1 MKALIAKIRRI
12 LRNRRTRLMLSRT
25 VSIVAAFVVF
35 VTTYALVLPAITME
49 KDARCGIEAHQH
61 DDSCYELQLT
71 CTQEEA
77 DGHVHTEDCYQVEQV
92 LSCEIPEHQHSAENG
107 CYDEEGNLV
116 CTETEHVHDSQCYQ
130 ENRELICGLEQ
141 SGGHHHDE
149 SCYEKILICGKQVHT
164 HGPECYEDDAGASD
178 PGFTDGEGI
187 VGPGTVGTESGGN
200 ESGQG
205 DFGGDDQG
213 GDVFDGQEY
222 DFGTG
227 DQGGSQFDQDPGNAD
242 FGGDDFGGNEFEGR
256 DDFSGGMEFI
266 DAEPGGDSFVGGENW
281 DADFTEETVFTDS
294 EPPQQLYEEPYEE
307 PYGESYV
314 EEPAQEP
321 YEEPYQEPYVEP
333 VAEEAPVENGAL
345 TGQDD
350 QNVQESGEGPAP
362 EGNPAEGD
370 EAEAGQAGDQTVENA
385 ESAGTETDAAAADQ
399 DAESKDAMGQDT
411 ADPETADLDENQ
423 QALDNEIDKD
433 AEKEAGEKTEA
444 ADPEDDKAGDRE
456 SAENTDNNTDNK
468 EETDNKEADKK
479 EAGQDRKD
487 DQDTSGTADSAKSNT
502 GAAPADKTDTKPEST
517 GYAAETTAADAYVPA
532 LDALDFNAIL
542 DKNTGIYYHAVE
554 EGGVIEDSSVL
565 YDWEKVKKDTELAPN
580 DLLRIYLSYTIPA
593 GSLNA
598 TNDIVRYRLP
608 GNIHLRDAQKAA
620 INGFENGISGQ
631 YMNYEALE
639 ITDPGRHT
647 AYIGAEAVEGRR
659 RPGQTVEDYLAGL
672 DKNEDGT
679 DPQELISAVVRTEDV
694 CDAEGSYIGTD
705 LVFTFS
711 TYTVDRNQHEYDKD
725 GNQTKAGEKVCGW
738 FCFDLNTSQIDW
750 ATVNVEESLYAV
762 EAEGN
767 DIDNNNAEENGI
779 VGNGAEETGA
789 DGNGTVDGGAA
800 ENDAAA
806 AGRAEAPRAE
816 ETLPEREEAAADQAS
831 AQKAAA
837 EAAGADDD
845 PHTTEARDEN
855 TAENADH
862 TGSADAVQGAAED
875 NSEAS
880 EASSV
885 DAEKAENS
893 ENVTAA
899 ETAETVANTE
909 NAEAA
914 ETAEALADE
923 QAADPQAAD
932 PSAQT
937 NTPAAPEIVHAT
949 YQIVTTKEAEIIFA
963 AAVID
968 EETGSEKEPIST
980 KLVLKVTE
988 FETRDELREPSAD
1001 DPAIAAGEAEPDRTA
1016 VTDDDGQ
1023 PGEGAGSEDTQ
1034 AAEVVENADHKED
1047 AEIETTDTDKEN
1059 AEKDEVAEADK
1070 QDNVNYP
1077 AATFE
1082 DTITVHMGTL
1092 STDTDSAAGL
1102 DIPERTE
1109 LTVHVKADEGTF
1121 PEGTT
1126 MVLTAVTGN
1135 GLDDVA
1141 QAVEGAVEGKT
1152 KGFYAVDITFKN
1164 ADGKV
1169 IEPRKPVKVTMK
1181 GEPIR
1186 KATENA
1192 STEPVV
1198 VHLENTARMT
1208 DPAVMTDAS
1217 DASGS
1222 DETNMTEGGQAEN
1235 VSQGSE
1241 KTEGV
1246 TPDETAQEKDSAGA
1260 VKAGSS
1266 TENAG
1271 SAGVAEAVDYV
1282 AEAGDALDTD
1292 IAAGTENELALE
1304 RTETN
1309 ENADAA
1315 VGAGEENTS
1324 NQDAEAAH
1332 PADAEQPMEAV
1343 EGNTAES
1350 VNTTESAAEKPAAAP
1365 TATVVETY
1373 RQNDIGKETDDKTAD
1388 DTIMFEG
1395 DSFSIYAIVYTVDF
1409 HYEVNGKTYEF
1420 SIPGGGFVSLAHIIE
1435 ALGINGIGGYK
1446 PGAYKAD
1453 EKEAAE
1459 NKTVENEAVSGKENA
1474 ESSGEIA
1481 ETGEETAE
1489 KTASSGQEID
1499 NADSVKA
1506 DHYEESI
1513 NLNQLPVS
1521 EKTIQFV
1528 ADIESVEFSSP
1539 DLIWIGKVDSAAN
1552 VGQLK
1557 ENNHL
1562 EIQYSMELTQ
1572 DQISKINAQNV
1583 EAGDWALISIQPF
1596 TTEESLTV
1604 TMQNGER
1611 FEVRVTDGQHVTNY
1625 LDIVPG
1631 REYIIYVVKDGN
1643 QYYALKNNGNHQYVG
1658 ASENVLEGL
1667 GSEFIWN
1674 YGVDETACWWYS
1686 GYNYL
1691 NVDNSS
1697 GTRNV
1702 VGRQRD
1708 YLFMT
1713 ADNKG
1718 GFDIYGYY
1726 DGSKHLSWDTSG
1738 FKITNQRDVSIRV
1751 YMKDKKQF
1759 DFTVAVNNDNYG
1771 SVSCAET
1778 ITNENKTN
1786 KTDIVVTLN
1795 DECYFSGWRLG
1806 DDILEGYGPTIPAGS
1821 LRFPTDG
1828 LCLTALLGKNYT
1840 SQATQEINEW
1850 VDGLLGNPII
1860 TGKTAHVYDYDNR
1873 VYEVDINA
1881 SSLRYTVNSGLTLE
1895 FVTDASRSMFF
1906 PAQITPANQ
1915 NNGSYIYNGNIN
1927 LGEWLSNHGTP
1938 GQTYFVVSD
1947 VGKTATMYAVYWG
1960 KQNKVDQWLYT
1971 DASYYQ
1977 APDGKTSTVFKVSDI
1992 TNGQVGNK
2000 NYLLS
2005 GTIYTASPK
2014 ESGKDWNRLDYLKS
2028 ALLAAT
2034 RALYRLDPSA
2044 QIGLITF
2051 ANEVLDQPKDSGI
2064 YRISAGANNESTI
2077 TNAING
2083 IWTSG
2088 GTNQQAA
2095 LNYYWKSDAAR
2106 SDLTVFS
2113 TGSTRKQVA
2122 ILITDGAPNQSS
2134 VNWTTIGNSASNL
2147 RSRNVDLYTLG
2158 LSLNDVGEVNKDGLN
2173 GIAGTPTGTDLSYA
2187 FQAEKGEEFAG
2198 EIEKMLLKILD
2209 KAVLV
2214 GQVTDTIDPA
2224 FYPVDING
2232 NPIASSTTVTQTD
2245 GKRATYVENND
2256 GSWTVTYNNAEIGWP
2271 AVDADNNPVLD
2282 AKGNVQTPGW
2292 KTAIYVKAKE
2302 DFMGGNKISTNTGM
2316 NDQVTAT
2323 GYKQTTAPN
2332 GVRSFETPFVNL
2344 LSVPYVNVDE
2354 LTLTENSTEWRV
2366 YLGTDVDPKKELLQL
2381 WDKIRVNQVVKDNGQ
2396 ADEVIMISGKNQ
2408 MLYSDAKDNDAP
2420 SPGNGAIE
2428 TLPLSHF
2435 LNSGVLE
2442 GLIRQLDSEETTGT
2456 ATLTYRYFP
2465 YGHGVIGTFDIELTK
2480 AVNIDAA
2487 VDHAPNMH
2495 MTKESGENKEIY
2507 TLKVKYTPIDDDA
2520 LEDYGKTTTNGKSA
2534 GKVADGYNATTGN
2547 LILSENVHKIH
2558 VFAKNL
2564 EIQKKDMV
2572 DKKLIDTAKFKLY
2585 RTARKKINPDTG
2597 EETNEYEDETV
2608 EISIANVTKK
2618 VVQLG
2623 DELTTSGG
2631 KITVEDLSY
2640 APDGTYYLVETQA
2653 PDGYNILTEPVTI
2666 RLHLKDEYRDYKEPK
2681 LVITDISDIPYNW
2694 TQTVQ
2699 KLIYSNSKDG
2709 TGDDEKFIVEVLNNP
2724 GVELPATGGSGTG
2737 LLYLMG
2743 ILLTA
2748 LAGAGLVLMHS
2759 RSADG

>member
-1 MKALIAKIRRI
+1 MKALITKIRRI

-92 LSCEIPEHQHSAENG
+92 LTCEIPEHQHSAENG

-130 ENRELICGLEQ
+130 ENRELVCGLEE

-149 SCYEKILICGKQVHT
+149 SCYEKVLICGKQVHT
-164 HGPECYEDDAGASD
+164 HGPECYEDDAGAAD

-227 DQGGSQFDQDPGNAD
+227 DQVGSQFDQDPGSAD
-242 FGGDDFGGNEFEGR
+242 FGGDDFGGNEFEGG

-307 PYGESYV
+307 PY
-314 EEPAQEP
+314 EEAYQEPVQEP
-321 YEEPYQEPYVEP
+321 YEEP

-345 TGQDD
+345 TGGQDD

-399 DAESKDAMGQDT
+399 DAAGQDA
-411 ADPETADLDENQ
+411 ADPETADLNENQ

-433 AEKEAGEKTEA
+433 AEKEIGEKTEA
-444 ADPEDDKAGDRE
+444 AGPEDDKAGDRE

-598 TNDIVRYRLP
+598 TNDIARYRLP
-608 GNIHLRDAQKAA
+608 GNIHLSDAQKAA

-631 YMNYEALE
+631 YMNYDALE

-831 AQKAAA
+831 AQRT
-837 EAAGADDD
+837 AAGAAGANGDL
-845 PHTTEARDEN
+845 HTTKARDEN
-855 TAENADH
+855 TAKNADN
-862 TGSADAVQGAAED
+862 TGSADAVQGVAED
-875 NSEAS
+875 NS

-885 DAEKAENS
+885 DAEKAENT

-899 ETAETVANTE
+899 ETAGTAENTDNAEAAETDGAAE
-909 NAEAA
+909 NAEYAEAAGAAENVENTEAA

-937 NTPAAPEIVHAT
+937 NTPPAPEIVHAT

-963 AAVID
+963 AAVMD

-1016 VTDDDGQ
+1016 ETDDDGQ

-1047 AEIETTDTDKEN
+1047 AETETTDADKEN
-1059 AEKDEVAEADK
+1059 TEKDKVAETDK
-1070 QDNVNYP
+1070 QDQEETANYP

-1109 LTVHVKADEGTF
+1109 LIVHVEADEGTF

-1135 GLDDVA
+1135 DLDDVA

-1198 VHLENTARMT
+1198 VHLEDTA
-1208 DPAVMTDAS
+1208 AS
-1217 DASGS
+1217 AASEAGQ
-1222 DETNMTEGGQAEN
+1222 EENGQAESN
-1235 VSQGSE
+1235 PEAPEKAENIPADESGRKKNDAAATETGDTAENNDSADESAEPAAEAGIEPETNQTAGTDKEPALE
-1241 KTEGV
+1241 KT
-1246 TPDETAQEKDSAGA
+1246 QENVDASA
-1260 VKAGSS
+1260 
-1266 TENAG
+1266 NAG
-1271 SAGVAEAVDYV
+1271 EEKVLDQNAEANHPAEAELPAEAV
-1282 AEAGDALDTD
+1282 E
-1292 IAAGTENELALE
+1292 E
-1304 RTETN
+1304 
-1309 ENADAA
+1309 DAA
-1315 VGAGEENTS
+1315 
-1324 NQDAEAAH
+1324 D
-1332 PADAEQPMEAV
+1332 P
-1343 EGNTAES
+1343 GNTVETAE
-1350 VNTTESAAEKPAAAP
+1350 EKPAAAP

-1373 RQNDIGKETDDKTAD
+1373 RQNDTGKAADDKTAN

-1420 SIPGGGFVSLAHIIE
+1420 SIPGGGFVSLAHMIE
-1435 ALGINGIGGYK
+1435 ALGISRSETDAN
-1446 PGAYKAD
+1446 
-1453 EKEAAE
+1453 KEND
-1459 NKTVENEAVSGKENA
+1459 NKTVSGMENT
-1474 ESSGEIA
+1474 ES
-1481 ETGEETAE
+1481 
-1489 KTASSGQEID
+1489 AS
-1499 NADSVKA
+1499 
-1506 DHYEESI
+1506 
-1513 NLNQLPVS
+1513 LNQLPVS
-1521 EKTIQFV
+1521 EKTRLFV
-1528 ADIESVEFSSP
+1528 EDIESVEFSSP
-1539 DLIWIGKVDSAAN
+1539 ELVWVGKVDAQTN
-1552 VGQLK
+1552 VGRLK
-1557 ENNHL
+1557 EDKAL
-1562 EIQYSMELTQ
+1562 KVQYSADLTKE
-1572 DQISKINAQNV
+1572 QINQINAQTV
-1583 EAGDWALISIQPF
+1583 EAEDWALISMKPF
-1596 TTEESLTV
+1596 TSEESLTV
-1604 TMQNGER
+1604 TMKNGER
-1611 FEVRVTDGQHVTNY
+1611 FEVKVTDAQITSY
-1625 LDIVPG
+1625 DDID
-1631 REYIIYVVKDGN
+1631 RNRDYIIFVEYEG
-1643 QYYALKNNGNHQYVG
+1643 QYYALRNDGQSVPVENNDLNNLGN
-1658 ASENVLEGL
+1658 
-1667 GSEFIWN
+1667 EFTWN
-1674 YGVDETACWWYS
+1674 YDYDRMGCWWFSGPNYVDVDLDYNPVAVGNIWRYS
-1686 GYNYL
+1686 WSQPDG
-1691 NVDNSS
+1691 
-1697 GTRNV
+1697 
-1702 VGRQRD
+1702 Q
-1708 YLFMT
+1708 
-1713 ADNKG
+1713 G
-1718 GFDIYGYY
+1718 GFDIIGYAH
-1726 DGSKHLSWDTSG
+1726 GNQHLSWDSSDG
-1738 FKITNQRDVSIRV
+1738 FKVSNNHDISIKV
-1751 YMKDKKQF
+1751 YELEKPYH
-1759 DFTVAVNNDNYG
+1759 FTVEVNNEAYG
-1771 SVSCAET
+1771 SVEYSSLET
-1778 ITNENKTN
+1778 TVEDKKNKYPIYARTAN
-1786 KTDIVVTLN
+1786 RDCYFIKWQLNGVDLDIVSESI
-1795 DECYFSGWRLG
+1795 D
-1806 DDILEGYGPTIPAGS
+1806 AGQ
-1821 LRFPTDG
+1821 LIFNEDNMV
-1828 LCLTALLGKNYT
+1828 LTAVFGKSY
-1840 SQATQEINEW
+1840 SSPATQHINEW
-1850 VDGLLGNPII
+1850 VEGLLGNPII
-1860 TGKTAHVYDYDNR
+1860 SNKTAHVCDYDNR
-1873 VYEVDINA
+1873 IYEIDISA
-1881 SSLRYTVNSGLTLE
+1881 SSKRYTVDKSITLE
-1895 FVTDASRSMFF
+1895 FLTDASRSMYF
-1906 PAQITPANQ
+1906 PAQITPVEGGNYGSNLAN
-1915 NNGSYIYNGNIN
+1915 
-1927 LGEWLSNHGTP
+1927 WLRYHGDESQVYYT
-1938 GQTYFVVSD
+1938 VAD
-1947 VGKTATMYAVYWG
+1947 VGATATMYAVYYQRYTNDRG
-1960 KQNKVDQWLYT
+1960 QWYAM
-1971 DASYYQ
+1971 DASYYY
-1977 APDGKTSTVFKVSDI
+1977 DGASGASAKSVLMVNSKRNNNYREDI
-1992 TNGQVGNK
+1992 TNQIKSN
-2000 NYLLS
+2000 NNNQTFTLS
-2005 GTIYTASPK
+2005 GVLNTAP
-2014 ESGKDWNRLDYLKS
+2014 ERVTGQDWTRLDYLKA
-2028 ALLAAT
+2028 ALTAAT
-2034 RALYRLDPSA
+2034 RALYKLDPGA
-2044 QIGLITF
+2044 QVGVLTF
-2051 ANEVLDQPKDSGI
+2051 AGRVYESF
-2064 YRISAGANNESTI
+2064 RANADNESTI
-2077 TNAING
+2077 LSRIDNIALY
-2083 IWTSG
+2083 G
-2088 GTNQQAA
+2088 GTNQKVA
-2095 LNYYWKSDAAR
+2095 LDYYWDSTATYN
-2106 SDLTVFS
+2106 DLTIFTTAS
-2113 TGSTRKQVA
+2113 SKKQVA
-2122 ILITDGAPNQSS
+2122 ILITDGAPNTTS
-2134 VNWTTIGNSASNL
+2134 VNWGPNSIGGSATQLKN
-2147 RSRNVDLYTLG
+2147 RKVELYTLG
-2158 LSLNDVGEVNKDGLN
+2158 LSLDDVGDTNKNGLN
-2173 GIAGTPTGTDLSYA
+2173 GIATDSSHAY
-2187 FQAEKGEEFAG
+2187 QAQQGEEFAKQ
-2198 EIEKMLLKILD
+2198 IETMLTEILD
-2209 KAVLV
+2209 KAALV
-2214 GQVTDTIDPA
+2214 GEVTDTIDAA
-2224 FYPVDING
+2224 FYPVDVNG
-2232 NPIASSTTVTQTD
+2232 NPIASGTTVTQTD
-2245 GKRATYVENND
+2245 GKKATYTENAD
-2256 GSWTVTYNNAEIGWP
+2256 GSWTVTYSNAEIGWP
-2271 AVDADNNPVLD
+2271 AVDANDNPILD
-2282 AKGNVQTPGW
+2282 SYGNIQSPGW
-2292 KTAIYVKAKE
+2292 TTAIYIKAKE
-2302 DFMGGNKISTNTGM
+2302 DFMGGNHINTNVGQS
-2316 NDQVTAT
+2316 NQVKAT
-2323 GYKQTTAPN
+2323 GFKQTSAQN
-2332 GVRSFETPFVNL
+2332 GVRNFEEPFISAL
-2344 LSVPYVNVDE
+2344 GKPYVNVDE
-2354 LTLTENSTEWRV
+2354 LSMDENSTEWTV
-2366 YLGTDVDPKKELLQL
+2366 YLGTDVNPKEELLRL
-2381 WDKIRVNQVVKDNGQ
+2381 WDKIQVNLVVKDDGIDEN
-2396 ADEVIMISGKNQ
+2396 EVITINNSNQ
-2408 MLYSDAKDNDAP
+2408 MYYNDAKDNDAATP
-2420 SPGNGAIE
+2420 DGTSNE

-2435 LNSGVLE
+2435 VNSELFE
-2442 GLIRQLDSEETTGT
+2442 GLLSNLDNGQNT
-2456 ATLTYRYFP
+2456 ATASLTYRYFP
-2465 YGHGVIGTFDIELTK
+2465 YNHTDIIGTFDIVLTK
-2480 AVNIDAA
+2480 TLTDDAA
-2487 VDHAPNMH
+2487 ASDHAPENH
-2495 MTKESGENKEIY
+2495 ETKEVGSEREVY
-2507 TLKVKYTPIDDDA
+2507 TLKVTYEPTNDEASENYD
-2520 LEDYGKTTTNGKSA
+2520 KTTLGKSA
-2534 GKVADGYNATTGN
+2534 GKIADGYDGETGN
-2547 LILSENVHKIH
+2547 LIQSENTHKIH
-2558 VFAKNL
+2558 VFARDL
-2564 EIQKKDMV
+2564 EIQKKDMTNTSR
-2572 DKKLIDTAKFKLY
+2572 LIDTAKFKLY
-2585 RTARKKINPDTG
+2585 RTAKKVINPDTG
-2597 EETNEYEDETV
+2597 EETNEYEVGTEDLTV
-2608 EISIANVTKK
+2608 GSETKK
-2618 VVQLG
+2618 VVQIG

-2666 RLHLKDEYRDYKEPK
+2666 RLHLKDEYRDYKKPK
-2681 LVITDISDIPYNW
+2681 PVITDISDIPYYW

-2709 TGDDEKFIVEVLNNP
+2709 TGDDEKFIIEVLNNP

-2743 ILLTA
+2743 NLLTA
-2748 LAGAGLVLMHS
+2748 LAGAGLMLMNS
-2759 RSADG
+2759 RRADG

>member
-1 MKALIAKIRRI
+1 MKALITKIRRI

-77 DGHVHTEDCYQVEQV
+77 DGHVHTEDCFRVEQV
-92 LSCEIPEHQHSAENG
+92 LTCEIPEHQHSAENG

-130 ENRELICGLEQ
+130 ENRELVCGLEE

-149 SCYEKILICGKQVHT
+149 SCYEKVLICGKQVHT

-256 DDFSGGMEFI
+256 DDFSCGMEFI
-266 DAEPGGDSFVGGENW
+266 DAEPGGDSFDGGENW
-281 DADFTEETVFTDS
+281 DADFTEETVFTDA
-294 EPPQQLYEEPYEE
+294 EPPQQLYEEPYAE

-333 VAEEAPVENGAL
+333 VAEEALVENGVL
-345 TGQDD
+345 TGGQDD

-399 DAESKDAMGQDT
+399 DAAGQDAMGQNT
-411 ADPETADLDENQ
+411 ADPETADLNENQ
-423 QALDNEIDKD
+423 QALDNEIDKE

-444 ADPEDDKAGDRE
+444 AEHEDDKAGDRE
-456 SAENTDNNTDNK
+456 TAENTDNNTDNK

-479 EAGQDRKD
+479 EAGQDGKD

-565 YDWEKVKKDTELAPN
+565 YEWEKVKKDTELAPN

-598 TNDIVRYRLP
+598 TNDIARYRLP
-608 GNIHLRDAQKAA
+608 GNIHLSDAQKAA

-631 YMNYEALE
+631 YMNYDALE

-694 CDAEGSYIGTD
+694 CDAEGSYICTD

-899 ETAETVANTE
+899 ETTGTVENTE
-909 NAEAA
+909 NAEAAGAAENVENTEAA

-1016 VTDDDGQ
+1016 ETDDDGQ

-1034 AAEVVENADHKED
+1034 PAEVVENADHKED
-1047 AEIETTDTDKEN
+1047 AETETTDADKEN
-1059 AEKDEVAEADK
+1059 TEKDKVAETDK
-1070 QDNVNYP
+1070 QDQEETANYP

-1109 LTVHVKADEGTF
+1109 LIVHVEADEGTF

-1135 GLDDVA
+1135 DLDDVA

-1164 ADGKV
+1164 ADGNV
-1169 IEPRKPVKVTMK
+1169 IEPRKPVKVSMK
-1181 GEPIR
+1181 GETIR

-1198 VHLENTARMT
+1198 VHLEDTA
-1208 DPAVMTDAS
+1208 AS
-1217 DASGS
+1217 AASEAGQ
-1222 DETNMTEGGQAEN
+1222 EENGQAESN
-1235 VSQGSE
+1235 PEAPGKAENIPADESGR
-1241 KTEGV
+1241 KKNDAAATETG
-1246 TPDETAQEKDSAGA
+1246 DTAENNDSADESA
-1260 VKAGSS
+1260 EPAAEAGIELETNQTAGTDKEPALEETQENVDASA
-1266 TENAG
+1266 NAG
-1271 SAGVAEAVDYV
+1271 EEKVLDQNVEANHPAEAELPAEAV
-1282 AEAGDALDTD
+1282 E
-1292 IAAGTENELALE
+1292 E
-1304 RTETN
+1304 
-1309 ENADAA
+1309 DAA
-1315 VGAGEENTS
+1315 
-1324 NQDAEAAH
+1324 D
-1332 PADAEQPMEAV
+1332 P
-1343 EGNTAES
+1343 GNTVETAE
-1350 VNTTESAAEKPAAAP
+1350 EKPAAAP

-1373 RQNDIGKETDDKTAD
+1373 RQNDTGKAADDKTAN
-1388 DTIMFEG
+1388 DTIMFDG

-1420 SIPGGGFVSLAHIIE
+1420 SIPGGGFVSLEHIVE
-1435 ALGINGIGGYK
+1435 VLGIARIGENGGSK
-1446 PGAYKAD
+1446 S
-1453 EKEAAE
+1453 E
-1459 NKTVENEAVSGKENA
+1459 NQVNEGENA
-1474 ESSGEIA
+1474 SESQVYNAGDD
-1481 ETGEETAE
+1481 TGVEENGANTSTYA
-1489 KTASSGQEID
+1489 
-1499 NADSVKA
+1499 
-1506 DHYEESI
+1506 ESI
-1513 NLNQLPVS
+1513 NLNHLEVS
-1521 EKTIQFV
+1521 EATKKFV
-1528 ADIESVEFSSP
+1528 ADVASVEFSSP
-1539 DLIWIGKVDSAAN
+1539 ELVWVGKAEDATT
-1552 VGQLK
+1552 VGGLK
-1557 ENNHL
+1557 EANGL
-1562 EIQYSMELTQ
+1562 EVQYSAELTEE
-1572 DQISKINAQNV
+1572 QIAEINGTVV
-1583 EAGDWALISIQPF
+1583 ESGDWALISMLPF
-1596 TTEESLTV
+1596 SSEESLMV
-1604 TMQNGER
+1604 TMKNGDQ
-1611 FEVRVTDGQHVTNY
+1611 FAVRVTDGQSITDY
-1625 LDIVPG
+1625 SSIVPG
-1631 REYIIYVVKDGN
+1631 RDYILYVVRNGN
-1643 QYYALKNNGNHQYVG
+1643 EYYALGKDGKSHYVG
-1658 ASENVLEGL
+1658 SSINVLEGL
-1667 GSEFIWN
+1667 GSTYSWN
-1674 YGVDETACWWYS
+1674 YGQDEISCWWYS
-1686 GYNYL
+1686 GSTYL
-1691 NVDNSS
+1691 NLANNDN
-1697 GTRNV
+1697 RNV
-1702 VGRQRD
+1702 IGSQKD
-1708 YLFMT
+1708 YVFMS
-1713 ADNKG
+1713 AFG
-1718 GFDIYGYY
+1718 SGFDIYRYY
-1726 DGSKHLSWDTSG
+1726 DGGKHLSWDTSG
-1738 FKITNQRDVSIRV
+1738 FKVTNRQDVPIRV
-1751 YMKDKKQF
+1751 YMKDKPCF
-1759 DFTVAVNNDNYG
+1759 DFTIGVNNENYG

-1778 ITNENKTN
+1778 VTNEGKTN
-1786 KTDIVVTLN
+1786 KTDIIATPA
-1795 DECYFSGWRLG
+1795 DDCYFVGWHLG
-1806 DDILEGYGPTIPAGS
+1806 DETLDSDVYGATISAGT
-1821 LRFPTDG
+1821 LPFTNDN
-1828 LCLTALLGKNYT
+1828 LTLTAVFGKNYT
-1840 SQATQEINEW
+1840 SPATQAINEW
-1850 VDGLLGNPII
+1850 VDGLLGNPLVSN
-1860 TGKTAHVYDYDNR
+1860 KTAHVVDYDNR
-1873 VYEVDINA
+1873 IYEIELSA
-1881 SSLRYTVNSGLTLE
+1881 SSSRYTIDKDIRIE
-1895 FVTDASRSMFF
+1895 FITDISRSMYF
-1906 PAQITPANQ
+1906 PETLLNEQDFTV
-1915 NNGSYIYNGNIN
+1915 NGQIN
-1927 LGEWLSNHGTP
+1927 LGQWLLDNGDQEKVYYVI
-1938 GQTYFVVSD
+1938 GD
-1947 VGKTATMYAVYWG
+1947 INNTATMYAVYFSGNSYFTRWSI
-1960 KQNKVDQWLYT
+1960 V
-1971 DASYYQ
+1971 DASYYLPYDNASTSGRIKTVCEISGNGRTTIQ
-1977 APDGKTSTVFKVSDI
+1977 ITDRFADNRIFTGKIYNSTPKPPKDTADWDRLSYLTAAVNAVS
-1992 TNGQVGNK
+1992 
-2000 NYLLS
+2000 
-2005 GTIYTASPK
+2005 
-2014 ESGKDWNRLDYLKS
+2014 
-2028 ALLAAT
+2028 
-2034 RALYRLDPSA
+2034 RAIYRLDPGA
-2044 QIGLITF
+2044 EIGLVTF
-2051 ANEVLDQPKDSGI
+2051 ASDASGGTLYGVEDEESFLNALHSIQPV
-2064 YRISAGANNESTI
+2064 
-2077 TNAING
+2077 
-2083 IWTSG
+2083 G
-2088 GTNQQAA
+2088 GTNQTSAFN
-2095 LNYYWKSDAAR
+2095 LINNSNPPIFTTNSGKR
-2106 SDLTVFS
+2106 
-2113 TGSTRKQVA
+2113 QVA
-2122 ILITDGAPNQSS
+2122 LLITDGAPQGTS
-2134 VNWTTIGNSASNL
+2134 WEAIERAAGTTEGKG
-2147 RSRNVDLYTLG
+2147 VEVWTLG
-2158 LSLNDVGEVNKDGLN
+2158 LALDRVGNNKSKLMNLASDGGYSGNAEDANQLVTETKKILEGMLVKATVIGEV
-2173 GIAGTPTGTDLSYA
+2173 Y
-2187 FQAEKGEEFAG
+2187 
-2198 EIEKMLLKILD
+2198 
-2209 KAVLV
+2209 
-2214 GQVTDTIDPA
+2214 DTVDPA
-2224 FYPVDING
+2224 FYPVDVNG
-2232 NPIASSTTVTQTD
+2232 NPIEAGFYYADTV
-2245 GKRATYVENND
+2245 G
-2256 GSWTVTYNNAEIGWP
+2256 GSIAKH
-2271 AVDADNNPVLD
+2271 DAAPSD
-2282 AKGNVQTPGW
+2282 AKKTYYQWVNNNGTWAITYYNQDIKWPEDGGW
-2292 KTAIYVKAKE
+2292 TSSFYIKAKE
-2302 DFMGGNKISTNTGM
+2302 DFMGGNQISTNSGIDNRVEVNRVKHSGTP
-2316 NDQVTAT
+2316 D
-2323 GYKQTTAPN
+2323 GYYWLNKDHSAF
-2332 GVRSFETPFVNL
+2332 RADFKM
-2344 LSVPYVNVDE
+2344 PYVNVDE
-2354 LTLTENSTEWRV
+2354 LTMNENSTEWRV
-2366 YLGTDVDPKKELLQL
+2366 YLGTEVDPAKELKEL
-2381 WDKIRVNQVVKDNGQ
+2381 WGKILVNLVVKDNGVD
-2396 ADEVIMISGKNQ
+2396 DEVTTITAGSQ
-2408 MLYSDAKDNDAP
+2408 MYYSDNKFNDAAAP
-2420 SPGNGAIE
+2420 DGTSNE
-2428 TLPLSHF
+2428 TLPFSHF
-2435 LNSGVLE
+2435 INPA
-2442 GLIRQLDSEETTGT
+2442 LIDTLLQQIDNENPTVSAE
-2456 ATLTYRYFP
+2456 LTYRYFP
-2465 YGHGVIGTFDIELTK
+2465 YGHDTVGTFNIQLTK
-2480 AVNIDAA
+2480 TIDT
-2487 VDHAPNMH
+2487 DEESYYAPGKH
-2495 MTKESGENKEIY
+2495 ETTETGDNKEVY
-2507 TLKVKYTPIDDDA
+2507 TIRVTYTPANNDA
-2520 LEDYGKTTTNGKSA
+2520 SETYAQTTSGQSA
-2534 GKVADGYNATTGN
+2534 GKVADGYDGTTGN
-2547 LILSENVHKIH
+2547 LIQSENTHKIH
-2558 VFAKNL
+2558 VFARNL
-2564 EIQKKDMV
+2564 EIQKKDMTNTSR
-2572 DKKLIDTAKFKLY
+2572 LIDTAKFKLY
-2585 RTARKKINPDTG
+2585 RTAKKVINPDTG
-2597 EETNEYEDETV
+2597 EETNEYEAGTENLTV
-2608 EISIANVTKK
+2608 GSETKK
-2618 VVQLG
+2618 VVQIG

-2709 TGDDEKFIVEVLNNP
+2709 TGDDEKFIIEVLNNP

-2748 LAGAGLVLMHS
+2748 LAGAGLMLMNS
-2759 RSADG
+2759 RRADG